1 MAAAIKVH
9 PVGLVTESDLVTAAR
24 RCILDTLT
32 GDGPVNYDR
41 VSLAKWVLDQTWVPE
56 D

>member
-1 MAAAIKVH
+1 MGTSEPIH
-9 PVGLVTESDLVTAAR
+9 PVGLVTESDLVKAAR